1 MNERRRNKRTN
12 MPSKIVM
19 KRLDGN
25 TGKEVTINILDVSK
39 SGIGFECAE
48 VLQIG
53 EVYEAHL
60 TLWTHEVLHALLQI
74 VRIEL
79 RTGGYDYGA
88 IFVGMGETD
97 LARIETYQTVSEL
110 NGEGQ

>member
-1 MNERRRNKRTN
+1 
-12 MPSKIVM
+12 MPSTIIM

-25 TGKEVTINILDVSK
+25 TGKEVTIDILDVSK
-39 SGIGFECAE
+39 SGIGFQCTE

-53 EVYEAHL
+53 EVYEARL
-60 TLWTHEVLHALLQI
+60 TLWTHEVLHALLRI

-88 IFVGMGETD
+88 IFVGMGEAE
-97 LARIETYQTVSEL
+97 LSRIETYQTVSEL
-110 NGEGQ
+110 NGNEA

>member
-12 MPSKIVM
+12 MPSKIVI

-88 IFVGMGETD
+88 IFVGMGEMD